1 MPMVVA
7 TADTVGMAVTGTMGG
22 TGAIGDTVTTIT
34 ITVTDQSMADQVADT
49 IHQSMVTEFRSIA
62 QLHTTAVP
70 ASESRPQDSVSTFG
84 NRGQDV
90 HMIHYPK
97 KQAEELMVLR
107 LLSFLFV

>member
-1 MPMVVA
+1 
-7 TADTVGMAVTGTMGG
+7 
-22 TGAIGDTVTTIT
+22 TVTTIT

-107 LLSFLFV
+107 LLSFLFFSITASGGTIAEAPPLNRNTRD